1 MTRLFHTVTFRLA
14 MGYGAL
20 VLGAVAVIS
29 AVLYFGTVGVLV
41 PGIDGKL
48 FAISERL
55 TTLFETRGIAAL
67 QQEIKQLLTDDID
80 QDTEVYLLLGPDGQ
94 KIVGNLSGWPGSK
107 VPLDRLTDQTLMRYG
122 RVSSSRILPHEL
134 SNGAKLIVGRDMEDV
149 HEIAQLVLRALVVG
163 GAIAVLLA
171 IGGAI
176 LFRQQLE
183 HRVAAIR
190 RTVLEIEAGDLSRRI
205 PVLDAEDEFTRLNRD
220 INHML
225 DRIQHLMDG
234 VREVSNSIA
243 HDLRTPLGRI
253 RSLLDEALRPG
264 TTIETIS
271 EITGVAIR
279 AIDELTIVFDKLLQ
293 IAEAESG
300 TRRRSFQPIALKD
313 IITGVVELY
322 DATAEAKGIEL
333 VIDIDG
339 EPNTLG
345 DKDLLASA
353 TANLIDNALKYA
365 GSLATVQVR
374 AMEGRNI
381 VSIVVQ
387 DNGLGIPAEE
397 RAKVTK
403 RFYRLDRSRS
413 LPGNGLGLP
422 IVAAISHLHSGTLFL
437 EDAAPGLIARIVLP
451 RVDAATLPNV
461 NLLETARIGSAK

>member
-1 MTRLFHTVTFRLA
+1 MTRLFNTVAFRLA

-41 PGIDGKL
+41 PGIDTKL
-48 FAISERL
+48 FTISERL
-55 TTLFETRGIAAL
+55 TTHFETRGVAAFE
-67 QQEIKQLLTDDID
+67 QEIQQLLTDGVD

-94 KIVGNLSGWPGSK
+94 KSVGNISGWPRSK
-107 VPLDRLTDQTLMRYG
+107 IPLDSLTDLTVSRYG
-122 RVSSSRILPHEL
+122 RASNSRLLAHEL
-134 SNGAKLIVGRDMEDV
+134 PNGAILVVGRDMEEV
-149 HEIAQLVLRALVVG
+149 HEIAELVLRALVVG

-171 IGGAI
+171 IAGAV
-176 LFRQQLE
+176 FFHRQLE

-225 DRIQHLMDG
+225 DRIQHLMNG

-264 TTIETIS
+264 TPIEMVS
-271 EITGVAIR
+271 ARVAAAIR
-279 AIDELTIVFDKLLQ
+279 GIDELTTVFDKLLQ

-300 TRRRSFQPIALKD
+300 TRRQSFEPIALKE
-313 IITGVVELY
+313 IVTGVVELY
-322 DATAEAKGIEL
+322 DATAEAAGVALI
-333 VIDIDG
+333 VDIDG
-339 EPNTLG
+339 EPATLG
-345 DKDLLASA
+345 DQDLLASA

-374 AMEGRNI
+374 ATQERNT

-387 DNGLGIPAEE
+387 DNGLGIPVEE
-397 RAKVTK
+397 RAKVVT

-422 IVAAISHLHSGTLFL
+422 IVAAISHLHFGTLSL
-437 EDAAPGLIARIVLP
+437 DDARPGLIARITLP
-451 RVDAATLPNV
+451 RVDAKTLADNV
-461 NLLETARIGSAK
+461 LEAASCAGS

>member
-1 MTRLFHTVTFRLA
+1 

-20 VLGAVAVIS
+20 VLDAVAVIS

-41 PGIDGKL
+41 PGIDAKL
-48 FAISERL
+48 FAISKRL
-55 TTLFETRGIAAL
+55 TTQFETHGTAAL
-67 QQEIKQLLTDDID
+67 QQEIQRLLTDDID

-94 KIVGNLSGWPGSK
+94 KIVGNLSAWTSSMI
-107 VPLDRLTDQTLMRYG
+107 PLDRLTDQTVTRYG
-122 RVSSSRILPHEL
+122 RPSSSRLLPHEL
-134 SNGAKLIVGRDMEDV
+134 PNGATLVVGRDMEDV

-163 GAIAVLLA
+163 GAVAVLLA

-183 HRVAAIR
+183 NRVAAIR

-205 PVLDAEDEFTRLNRD
+205 PVLDTEDEFTRLNRD

-225 DRIQHLMDG
+225 DQIQHLMGG
-234 VREVSNSIA
+234 VQEVSNSVA

-264 TTIETIS
+264 TTIETVS
-271 EITGVAIR
+271 ATACAAIR
-279 AIDELTIVFDKLLQ
+279 GIDELTTVFDKLLQ

-300 TRRRSFQPIALKD
+300 TRRQSFQPIALKE
-313 IITGVVELY
+313 IITGVTELY

-333 VIDIDG
+333 VVDIAG
-339 EPNTLG
+339 EPTTLG

-365 GSLATVQVR
+365 GRLATVQVR
-374 AMEGRNI
+374 ATQERNT

-387 DNGLGIPAEE
+387 DDGPGIPPEE
-397 RAKVTK
+397 RSKVIT
-403 RFYRLDRSRS
+403 RFYRLDPSRS

-422 IVAAISHLHSGTLFL
+422 IVAAISHLHSGTLSL
-437 EDAAPGLIARIVLP
+437 DDAGPGLIARIVLP
-451 RVDAATLPNV
+451 RVDGATFPNGNV
-461 NLLETARIGSAK
+461 LETARIDTSG